1 MSKGCEIHV
10 ISNTHWDRE
19 WLFDFQET
27 RMMLVEFLDL
37 LLGIL
42 DSEPRYRAFLL
53 DSQSVPLEDYLEIRP
68 EARERVMR
76 HVTDGRLWVGPW
88 YTCPEGFI
96 VNGESLVRN
105 LLYGHRVAGEFGKVL
120 KVGHTPFSYGQN
132 SQMPQIYAGFGI
144 GTILFYHGVSHE
156 DVENEFIFEGADG
169 TRILGSQMSSFA
181 RYNAYFHLYRP
192 MVYGTSI
199 DERMHTWTKQGLP
212 FHLATEEGYR
222 DHHLLL
228 DVPKTYH
235 RERLAELLKVLRD
248 KEADTATTRYLAF
261 MMGHDSSVPDLVE
274 VQIIADGKELL
285 PGDTLIHSTLPDW
298 IEKVKKNVKDLTVL
312 KGERRI
318 PKMMG
323 GRLHLYS
330 DVLSSRT
337 RVKRL
342 NAKAELALQRRAEP
356 LATLGWVLG
365 AEYPARLLDQAW
377 KFLLQSHAHDS
388 IAGSGVD
395 EIEKDVTYRLR
406 QATNIAKGVASR
418 GLQTLQRRI
427 DNSNGTPDDIF
438 LTVFNP
444 SPFSRTEVVTAV
456 VDLPLT
462 SDFKAFEILDEGK
475 GISQPVQISTRKPHH
490 AVVNHA
496 GDAPAMMECEQVRFH
511 FLAKDIPA
519 LGYTVYRLV
528 HSSASLV
535 GTMTSGVNSAE
546 NGCLTVQI
554 GPWGNLV
561 VYHMASGQIFD
572 DLHTFEDGGEA
583 GHAWMH
589 IEPALDR
596 ILSNVGLPAQVAV
609 EEDGPLLVRYR
620 IDYQLKVP
628 KRLEENGG
636 DPWQRL
642 DGSGNSA
649 SRSEETCELKITS
662 YVTLR
667 RGAPFVEITT
677 RFVNTA
683 RNHRLRVMFP
693 TKLETSVCHAE
704 SAFDV
709 VEREIDHGPESPW
722 YGGVNATFPMH
733 RFVDISE
740 KEAGIAII
748 NDGLREYQVTEN
760 YEHAIALTLMRAYE
774 VSLTTVSKRWDPH
787 PEMTL
792 SQCPGEHEF
801 RYWIYPHVGG
811 WDQGDVMRAAEVV
824 SVPLEIVQAGTHG
837 GDLPKQNGFLSIEPS
852 NLVLT
857 ALKHSEQGGRLV
869 MRFYNPADKTL
880 KGKIKTS
887 LKVKSVHLLT
897 LEEKEDEKLEVKNN
911 SVSLKVEPKKIVT
924 LGMDLAL

>member
-1 MSKGCEIHV
+1 MPKGCEIHV

-37 LLGIL
+37 LLDIL
-42 DSEPRYRAFLL
+42 DNEPRYRAFLL

-68 EARERVMR
+68 DARDRVVR

-105 LLYGHRVAGEFGKVL
+105 LLYGHRVAAEFGKVM

-132 SQMPQIYAGFGI
+132 SQMPQIYSGFGI
-144 GTILFYHGVSHE
+144 DTILFYHGVSHE

-199 DERMHTWTKQGLP
+199 DERMTTWTKQGLP

-222 DHHLLL
+222 DHHILL
-228 DVPKTYH
+228 DVPKTYN
-235 RERLAELLKVLRD
+235 RERLPELLKALRD
-248 KEADTATTRYLAF
+248 KEADTATTRYIAF
-261 MMGHDSSVPDLVE
+261 MVGHDSSVPDLVE
-274 VQIIADGKELL
+274 VQIIEEGREFL

-298 IEKVKKNVKDLTVL
+298 MAKVKKNVKNLTVL

-342 NAKAELALQRRAEP
+342 NAKTELALQRRAEP
-356 LATLGWVLG
+356 LGALGWLLG
-365 AEYPARLLDQAW
+365 AEYPSRLLDQAW
-377 KFLLQSHAHDS
+377 KFMLQSHAHDS

-406 QATNIAKGVASR
+406 QTANIAKGVASR
-418 GLQTLQRRI
+418 GLQALQRRI
-427 DNSNGTPDDIF
+427 DNSDGTPDDIF

-444 SPFSRTEVVTAV
+444 SPFPRTEVVTAV
-456 VDLPLT
+456 VDLPRT
-462 SDFKAFEILDEGK
+462 SNLKIFGLRDEARGT
-475 GISQPVQISTRKPHH
+475 VQEVQVSTRKPHH

-511 FLAKDIPA
+511 FEAVEVPA
-519 LGYTVYRLV
+519 FGYSTYRLV
-528 HSSASLV
+528 QSQKFLTGSMTDGINVMDNGSL
-535 GTMTSGVNSAE
+535 TI
-546 NGCLTVQI
+546 QI
-554 GPWGNLV
+554 GPEGNLMII
-561 VYHMASGQIFD
+561 HAETGQIYS

-589 IEPALDR
+589 IEPAKDR
-596 ILSNVGLPAQVAV
+596 ILTNVGFPAQIAI
-609 EEDGPLLVRYR
+609 EENGPLLGRIR
-620 IDYQLKVP
+620 IDYLMRVP
-628 KRLEENGG
+628 IQLEENGG

-642 DGSGNSA
+642 DGSGSSA

-662 YVTLR
+662 LVTLR
-667 RGAPFVEITT
+667 KDSPFVEIGT
-677 RFVNTA
+677 RFVNGA
-683 RNHRLRVMFP
+683 RNHRLRVLFP
-693 TKLETSVCHAE
+693 TMLESDVCHAE

-709 VEREIDHGPESPW
+709 VEREIEHGPESPW
-722 YGGVNATFPMH
+722 HGGENATFPMH
-733 RFVDISE
+733 RFVDVSDGE
-740 KEAGIAII
+740 TGLAVI
-748 NDGLREYQVTEN
+748 NDGLREYQVTEDIDRT
-760 YEHAIALTLMRAYE
+760 IALTLMRAYE
-774 VSLTTVSKRWDPH
+774 VSLTTVSKRWDAH

-801 RYWIYPHVGG
+801 RYWIYPHKGNWDKGG
-811 WDQGDVMRAAEVV
+811 VMREAEVV
-824 SVPLEIVQAGTHG
+824 SVPLEVVQAGAHG
-837 GDLPKQNGFLSIEPS
+837 GDLPKRRSFLSIEPT

-857 ALKHSEQGGRLV
+857 ALKHSEQGDRLV
-869 MRFYNPADKTL
+869 MRFYNPTEKPI

-887 LKVKSVHLLT
+887 LKVMCVHRLT
-897 LEEKEDEKLEVKNN
+897 LEEKEEEKLEVKNN

-924 LGMDLAL
+924 LGLDLAR